1 MADRDVAALQR
12 RLNSLARSAG
22 RIANHLDDL
31 HALAYEPSNRNTE
44 PDRSGFESRPPPG
57 WRADTGRA
65 HQLLE
70 ELGRVI
76 VTSEATLIEL
86 ERQMMAVFFAGST
99 SPPPSRGS
107 LITAEEH
114 DRLLA
119 NQRRTRNAPIRI
131 VDQPH
136 HPARETR

>member
-1 MADRDVAALQR
+1 MIARDVATLER

-31 HALAYEPSNRNTE
+31 HALAYEPASSNTE

-65 HQLLE
+65 HELFGELAQVVIHSE
-70 ELGRVI
+70 EAI
-76 VTSEATLIEL
+76 VEL
-86 ERQMMAVFFAGST
+86 ERRMMAIFFAGSS
-99 SPPPSRGS
+99 SPQPSRGS
-107 LITAEEH
+107 LISAEEH
-114 DRLLA
+114 TQLLA
-119 NQRRTRNAPIRI
+119 KQQARSGPIRI

-136 HPARETR
+136 HPAREIR